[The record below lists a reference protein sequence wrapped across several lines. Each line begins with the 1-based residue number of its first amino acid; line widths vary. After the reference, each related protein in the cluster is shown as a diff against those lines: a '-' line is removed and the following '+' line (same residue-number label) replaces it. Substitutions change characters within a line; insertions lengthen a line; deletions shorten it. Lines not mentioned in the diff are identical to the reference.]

1 MNAWE
6 RVLNSL
12 VKSLRIQEGGL
23 IFRSFSLYNLSHS
36 IVTIIPTLL
45 IITVFTLNKKVN
57 QEELSVSVIYEL
69 VTLFNSIVEPMKML
83 VLVVM
88 AKADM

>member
-6 RVLNSL
+6 RVLNNI
-12 VKSLRIQEGGL
+12 VKSLRVQEGGL
-23 IFRSFSLYNLSHS
+23 IFRSFSLYNLSNS